1 VTPSGLRQRL
11 AAILAADAVGYSR
24 LMSVDQFATV
34 ADLDAGRAVFRR
46 EIEARGGRVVDMAGD
61 SILAV
66 FELATSAVAAALAIQ
81 QALNASGD
89 ARAEDR
95 RLRFRIGIHIGEII
109 EKADGTVYGDGVN
122 IAARLE
128 GVAEPGAVAISD
140 AILALIRGKL
150 NAVYVD
156 LGEQRVKNIAAP
168 VRAYR
173 AGLPG
178 TDPRAPA
185 ASSALAAAK
194 PADRPSLAV
203 LPFNNLSGDSEQEYF
218 ADGIVEDLVSALSRF
233 RWLLVIARNSTFVYK
248 GKAVDVRQVAR
259 ELGVRYML
267 EGSVRKAGSRVRIV
281 AQLIDA
287 PGGTHIWSHRYDRD
301 LSEVFDLQDE
311 ITQQITAA
319 LAPEITAAE
328 IARVQRQRPDSLDSW
343 DAYVRALPLMREHT
357 REANRGATELLE
369 KAIRL
374 SPGYAAAFAR
384 LSGCRTQAAYYDWDG
399 QRDACISEALDLGR
413 RAQALDPEEPLALD
427 ALASAYQISGDL
439 ENAATLARRAIVLSS
454 ACTAAYG
461 TLITSLAFLG
471 RWKEALEVFADSERT
486 SPRDPDRSSR
496 LMGLTIA
503 HFVAGHYADVVE
515 SAKDYVSLR
524 PNWYGGYVYL
534 AAANALSGNLEA
546 ANAAVRKLLQLRP
559 DMTLAGMRKQVML
572 RHPPD
577 AEKLLE
583 GLREAGLPT

>member
-1 VTPSGLRQRL
+1 MTASGLRQRL
-11 AAILAADAVGYSR
+11 AVILAADAVGYSR

-34 ADLDAGRAVFRR
+34 ARLDEGRAVFRK

-66 FELATSAVAAALAIQ
+66 FELASGAVAAALAIQ
-81 QALNASGD
+81 QTLSASSG
-89 ARAEDR
+89 AVAEDR
-95 RLRFRIGIHIGEII
+95 RMQFRIGIHIGEII

-128 GVAEPGAVAISD
+128 GVAEPGAIAVSD
-140 AILALIRGKL
+140 GILALARGKVG
-150 NAVYVD
+150 ATFVD
-156 LGEQRVKNIAAP
+156 LGEQRVKNIATP

-173 AGLPG
+173 ARPPG
-178 TDPRAPA
+178 GEPRAAPESTAGA
-185 ASSALAAAK
+185 APK
-194 PADRPSLAV
+194 PSDRPSLAA
-203 LPFNNLSGDSEQEYF
+203 LPFSNLSGDPEQEYF
-218 ADGIVEDLVSALSRF
+218 ADGMVEDLITALSRF

-259 ELGVRYML
+259 ELGVRYVL
-267 EGSVRKAGSRVRIV
+267 EGSVRKAGSRLRIV
-281 AQLIDA
+281 TQLIDA
-287 PGGTHIWSHRYDRD
+287 TTGTHIWSHKYDRNV
-301 LSEVFDLQDE
+301 SEVFDLQDE
-311 ITQQITAA
+311 ITQRIAAA
-319 LAPEITAAE
+319 LAPEITAVE
-328 IARVQRQRPDSLDSW
+328 IARAQRQRPDTLDSW

-357 REANRGATELLE
+357 REANRGAAELLQ

-384 LSGCRTQAAYYDWDG
+384 LSACRTQEAYYDWDG
-399 QRDACISEALDLGR
+399 RRDACISEALDLAR

-439 ENAATLARRAIVLSS
+439 DNAANLARRALALST

-471 RWKEALEVFADSERT
+471 SWKEALEIFADSERT

-503 HFVAGHYADVVE
+503 YFVAGRYSEVVE
-515 SAKDYVSLR
+515 SAEAYISLR

-534 AAANALSGNLEA
+534 AASNALSGNAEA

-572 RHPPD
+572 RRAAD
-577 AEKLLE
+577 AENLLE
-583 GLREAGLPT
+583 GLKRAGLPA

>member
-1 VTPSGLRQRL
+1 MTASGLRQRL
-11 AAILAADAVGYSR
+11 AVILAADAVGYSR
-24 LMSVDQFATV
+24 LMSLDQFATV
-34 ADLDAGRAVFRR
+34 AKLDAGRAVFRK

-81 QALNASGD
+81 QALDTAGD
-89 ARAEDR
+89 PGPDDQRM
-95 RLRFRIGIHIGEII
+95 RFRIGIHMGEIV

-128 GVAEPGAVAISD
+128 GLAEPGAIAVSD
-140 AILALIRGKL
+140 AILGLARGKVD
-150 NAVYVD
+150 ATFVD

-168 VRAYR
+168 VRAYGTGLR
-173 AGLPG
+173 ASDKREA
-178 TDPRAPA
+178 TASTPA
-185 ASSALAAAK
+185 AASK
-194 PADRPSLAV
+194 PADRPSIAA
-203 LPFNNLSGDSEQEYF
+203 LPFSNLSGDPEQEYL
-218 ADGIVEDLVSALSRF
+218 ADGMVEDLVTALSRF

-259 ELGVRYML
+259 ELGVRYVL
-267 EGSVRKAGSRVRIV
+267 EGSIRKAGSRVRIV

-287 PGGTHIWSHRYDRD
+287 TAGTHIWSHKYDRD

-311 ITQQITAA
+311 ITQRIAAA

-328 IARVQRQRPDSLDSW
+328 IARVQRQRPDNLDSW

-357 REANRGATELLE
+357 QESNRGATELLQ

-374 SPGYAAAFAR
+374 SPAYSAALAR
-384 LSGCRTQAAYYDWDG
+384 LSGCRTQAAYYDWDS
-399 QRDACISEALDLGR
+399 QRDACITEALDLGR
-413 RAQALDPEEPLALD
+413 RAQVVDPEEPLALD

-439 ENAATLARRAIVLSS
+439 ENAANLARRALALSS

-471 RWKEALEVFADSERT
+471 RWEEALEAFAESERT

-503 HFVAGHYADVVE
+503 LFVAGHYAEVVE

-534 AAANALSGNLEA
+534 AASSALSGKVEA
-546 ANAAVRKLLQLRP
+546 ARAAVGKLLELRP
-559 DMTLAGMRKQVML
+559 DMTLASMRKQVML
-572 RHPPD
+572 RRAPD

-583 GLREAGLPT
+583 GLSKAGLPA